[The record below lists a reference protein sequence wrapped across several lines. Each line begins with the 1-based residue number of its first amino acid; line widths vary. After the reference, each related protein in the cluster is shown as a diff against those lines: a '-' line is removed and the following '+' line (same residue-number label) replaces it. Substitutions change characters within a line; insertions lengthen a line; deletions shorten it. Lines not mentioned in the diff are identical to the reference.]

1 MSSKLE
7 QRVGQI
13 QYIFCKDSKCQ
24 KKTKWVFF
32 RESNFFSSDDFGWKC
47 ISCGTKRYVTS

>member
-13 QYIFCKDSKCQ
+13 QYFFCKDSKCQ

-32 RESNFFSSDDFGWKC
+32 KESHLLSSTDYGWKC
-47 ISCGTKRYVTS
+47 ITCGTKRYATS